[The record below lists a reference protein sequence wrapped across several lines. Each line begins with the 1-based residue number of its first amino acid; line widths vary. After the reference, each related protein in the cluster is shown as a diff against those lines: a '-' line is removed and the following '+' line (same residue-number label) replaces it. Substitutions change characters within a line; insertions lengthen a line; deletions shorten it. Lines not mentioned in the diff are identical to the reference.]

1 MVCGKV
7 VETWFENGQ
16 IKQRHAEILYFL
28 LLVKS
33 HLFIYIL
40 LFSMIFYLLL
50 NYYLKKLSFSIKMKK
65 K

>member
-33 HLFIYIL
+33 HLLIYL
-40 LFSMIFYLLL
+40 LFFSKIFYFLL
-50 NYYLKKLSFSIKMKK
+50 NYYVKKLSFSIKLK
-65 K
+65 